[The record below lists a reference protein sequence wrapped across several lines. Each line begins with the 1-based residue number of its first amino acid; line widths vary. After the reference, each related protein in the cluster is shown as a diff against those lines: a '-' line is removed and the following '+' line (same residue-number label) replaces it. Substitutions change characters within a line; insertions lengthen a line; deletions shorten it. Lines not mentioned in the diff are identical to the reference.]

1 MNSVG
6 LINKNIVIS
15 INTFNDRSIINS
27 NVREKY

>member
-15 INTFNDRSIINS
+15 INIFNDRSIINS
-27 NVREKY
+27 NAREKY